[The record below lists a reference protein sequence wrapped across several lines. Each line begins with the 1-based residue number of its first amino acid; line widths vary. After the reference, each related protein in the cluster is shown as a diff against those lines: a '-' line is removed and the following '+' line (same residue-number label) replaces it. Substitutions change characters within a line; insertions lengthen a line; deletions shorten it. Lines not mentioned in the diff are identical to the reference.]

1 MKKISKSKLFK
12 KITGMLNIPLIIF
25 LLMVG
30 SLLLVSNMKS
40 KPVKE
45 AKARVN
51 EAVGTVSKNLNNA
64 ASSASIPL
72 EHS

>member
-1 MKKISKSKLFK
+1 MKKIRKSKLFK

>member
-64 ASSASIPL
+64 ASSASITL